1 MKKKIFMLLVMV
13 MTVMAASAKVG
24 GYKLSL
30 AEGAKAGGTVTLK
43 VGDLVNPETAN
54 EGDIVTVIVEP
65 EDGFFVA
72 GVTGQW
78 SAAEAKARNRG
89 VGMLNDI
96 DLVPVENEA
105 NTWTFEMKRANAKI
119 DVNYLILL
127 THPDITVS
135 IDEAFY
141 TGQAQKPTVTVKFNG
156 SKLTE
161 GTHYTVTYANN
172 TIPGEATVTI
182 AAVEGSGLY
191 GERTEKFTVNDGV
204 ISLTAESYSGVYDGE
219 AHGITVKAPEGAT
232 VLFGEADGQY
242 YLSASPTYVDA
253 GTYTVY
259 YQVTRTYYA
268 TETGKAYVYI
278 AKAPATI
285 SYATTRIGKTFGDAE
300 FTNPLTMTGDGTA
313 TFSSSDEDVATVD
326 ATSGEVTIISA
337 GTATITAYAAD
348 GTNYAYDPNSA
359 SYELTVGNAT
369 MTVTSEGWTG
379 VYDGEEHSITVNAP
393 EGARIKYGRSE
404 DGCNLTRKPTYTNSG
419 SYTCYYEVTMDSY
432 TPVYG
437 HETVTINKAA
447 GTISFEAES
456 VKKAKGD
463 AAFTNPL
470 TNTGDGVVSYNTSDS
485 RIARV
490 NVETGEVTIGKSE
503 GTATITATVKDGP
516 NYDYTVKTATY
527 TVVVGEGGDEPGG
540 DEPGGDEPGDDPGTE
555 PGGDDIIVI
564 NADANEADGDNEKV
578 DGVKLNVVIDK
589 TAQPRQEE
597 RTFVDPATGEEVTKT
612 VTIVPITLESIIIPQ
627 LEGASEADK
636 QNIVVTIPPYV
647 EGPDGIIYEITSIAA
662 GAFVS
667 NEPTA
672 VITTVVLP
680 DTEKPLTL
688 EPGCMDNGSGE
699 AMKVLTPLQHLDDY
713 ALDNA
718 LAESYESLKV
728 SAVVTPPN
736 RYWTFS
742 CGVDVLVPEGVSV
755 YTCQVN
761 DDKEVEITEIAEEQ
775 LTVDGS
781 RTILANNGVLVACN
795 DGTGGNAY
803 EIVANPVRMKSGSA
817 IATDDAK
824 SYGRNNLLE
833 PVIEKKNYAGGSY
846 YVLVENEFH
855 PILYNDSKVPA
866 CKAVLKYAGSANARL
881 IITENNSAPT
891 GIDSMVN
898 GQCSMVNVYDLNG
911 REVQTPAKGGV
922 YIINNKKVVIKK

>member
-30 AEGAKAGGTVTLK
+30 AEGADAGGTVTLK
-43 VGDLVNPETAN
+43 VGDIVNPETAN

-65 EDGFFVA
+65 EEGFFVA

-78 SAAEAKARNRG
+78 SAAVVAARNRG

-119 DVNYLILL
+119 DVNYLIMM
-127 THPDITVS
+127 THHDITVS

-141 TGQAQKPTVTVKFNG
+141 TGQAQKPKVTVKFVD
-156 SKLTE
+156 SELIE

-232 VLFGEADGQY
+232 VLYGEADGQY

-285 SYATTRIGKTFGDAE
+285 SYATTRIGKTFGDEA
-300 FTNPLTMTGDGTA
+300 FTNELTMTGDGIETYS
-313 TFSSSDEDVATVD
+313 TSDRDVAVVD
-326 ATSGEVTIISA
+326 PNSGEVTIVGE
-337 GTATITAYAAD
+337 GTATITATAAD
-348 GTNYAYDPNSA
+348 GKNYAYDPNSA
-359 SYELTVGNAT
+359 SYEITVGAAT

-379 VYDGEEHSITVNAP
+379 VYDGQSHSITVNAP
-393 EGARIKYGRSE
+393 EGAKVRYGRAE
-404 DGCNLTRKPTYTNSG
+404 DSYNLTRKPTYTNTG
-419 SYTCYYEVTMDSY
+419 TYTCYYQVTMDSY

-447 GTISFEAES
+447 GAISFEAES

-470 TNTGDGVVSYNTSDS
+470 TNTGDGVVSYSTSDS

-516 NYDYTVKTATY
+516 NYDYEVKTATY
-527 TVVVGEGGDEPGG
+527 TVVVGEGT
-540 DEPGGDEPGDDPGTE
+540 PGGDEPGDDPGTE
-555 PGGDDIIVI
+555 PGGDDVIVI
-564 NADANEADGDNEKV
+564 NADANEAGGDNDKV
-578 DGVKLNVVIDK
+578 DGVKFNVAIDK
-589 TAQPRQEE
+589 NAQSRQEE
-597 RTFVDPATGEEVTKT
+597 RTFVDPVTGETVTKT

-627 LEGASEADK
+627 QEGASATDK
-636 QNIVVTIPPYV
+636 QGIVVTIPPYV
-647 EGPDGIIYEITSIAA
+647 VGPDGTIYEITSIAA

-688 EPGCMDNGSGE
+688 EPGCMDNGTGE
-699 AMKVLTPLQHLDDY
+699 AMKVVTPLQFLDDY
-713 ALDNA
+713 ALDNV

-728 SAVVTPPN
+728 SAVVTPAN

-742 CGVDVLVPEGVSV
+742 CGVDVVVPEGVSV

-855 PILYNDSKVPA
+855 PILYNNSKVSS
-866 CKAVLKYAGSANARL
+866 CKAVLKFTGGSANARL
-881 IITENNSAPT
+881 IITEGNNSPT

-898 GQCSMVNVYDLNG
+898 GQCSMVNGSMVNVYDLNG

>member
-1 MKKKIFMLLVMV
+1 MKKKIFMLLAMV
-13 MTVMAASAKVG
+13 MTVMAASAIVAPKYG
-24 GYKLSL
+24 LTKADG
-30 AEGAKAGGTVTLK
+30 AEAHGKIAFTVN
-43 VGDLVNPETAN
+43 GQE
-54 EGDIVTVIVEP
+54 VE
-65 EDGFFVA
+65 
-72 GVTGQW
+72 
-78 SAAEAKARNRG
+78 SAAEGDKVTVTITPEKDYVVDEIEGQWYANVANAPRRAG
-89 VGMLNDI
+89 I
-96 DLVPVENEA
+96 DLLNKVKLTKVSE
-105 NTWTFEMKRANAKI
+105 NTWTFTMERANVEISAS
-119 DVNYLILL
+119 YL
-127 THPDITVS
+127 
-135 IDEAFY
+135 
-141 TGQAQKPTVTVKFNG
+141 
-156 SKLTE
+156 KL
-161 GTHYTVTYANN
+161 
-172 TIPGEATVTI
+172 
-182 AAVEGSGLY
+182 
-191 GERTEKFTVNDGV
+191 
-204 ISLTAESYSGVYDGE
+204 LTAEGYSGVYDGE
-219 AHGITVKAPEGAT
+219 AHGITVNILDGAT
-232 VLFGEADGQY
+232 VKFGETEGEY
-242 YLSASPTYVDA
+242 NLSASPTYVDA

-259 YQVTRTYYA
+259 YQVSLSGYS
-268 TETGKAYVYI
+268 TETGHAVVYI

-285 SYATTRIGKTFGDAE
+285 SYATTSIAKTFGDDE
-300 FTNPLTMTGDGTA
+300 FINPLTMTGDGTA

-326 ATSGEVTIISA
+326 AETGEVTIISA

-419 SYTCYYEVTMDSY
+419 TYTCYYEVTMDSY

-437 HETVTINKAA
+437 YETVTIKKAA
-447 GTISFEAES
+447 GAISFEAES

-516 NYDYTVKTATY
+516 NYDYEVKTATY
-527 TVVVGEGGDEPGG
+527 TVVVGEGTPGG
-540 DEPGGDEPGDDPGTE
+540 DEPGTE
-555 PGGDDIIVI
+555 PGGDDVIVI
-564 NADANEADGDNEKV
+564 NADANEAGGDNDKV
-578 DGVKLNVVIDK
+578 DGVKFNVAVDK
-589 TAQPRQEE
+589 NAQSRQEE
-597 RTFVDPATGEEVTKT
+597 RTFVDPVTGEEVTKT

-627 LEGASEADK
+627 QEGASATDK
-636 QNIVVTIPPYV
+636 QGIVVTIPPYV
-647 EGPDGIIYEITSIAA
+647 VGPDGTIYEITSIAA

-688 EPGCMDNGSGE
+688 EPGCMDNGTGE
-699 AMKVLTPLQHLDDY
+699 SMKVVTPLQFLDDY
-713 ALDNA
+713 ALDNV
-718 LAESYESLKV
+718 LAESYEALKV
-728 SAVVTPPN
+728 SAVVTPAN

-742 CGVDVLVPEGVSV
+742 CGVDVVLPEGVSV

-881 IITENNSAPT
+881 IITEGNNSPT

>member
-1 MKKKIFMLLVMV
+1 MKKKIFMMLVMV
-13 MTVMAASAKVG
+13 MTVMAASAKV
-24 GYKLSL
+24 
-30 AEGAKAGGTVTLK
+30 AEYELTKADGAEAHGKIAFTVNGKTVDYASEGVTVT
-43 VGDLVNPETAN
+43 VTITPEKDYVVD
-54 EGDIVTVIVEP
+54 EIE
-65 EDGFFVA
+65 
-72 GVTGQW
+72 GQW
-78 SAAEAKARNRG
+78 YANVANAPRRAG
-89 VGMLNDI
+89 I
-96 DLVPVENEA
+96 DLLNKVKLTKVSE
-105 NTWTFEMKRANAKI
+105 NTWTFTMERANVEISAT
-119 DVNYLILL
+119 YR
-127 THPDITVS
+127 
-135 IDEAFY
+135 
-141 TGQAQKPTVTVKFNG
+141 
-156 SKLTE
+156 KL
-161 GTHYTVTYANN
+161 
-172 TIPGEATVTI
+172 
-182 AAVEGSGLY
+182 
-191 GERTEKFTVNDGV
+191 
-204 ISLTAESYSGVYDGE
+204 LTAEGYSGVYDGQP
-219 AHGITVKAPEGAT
+219 HGITVKVPEGAT
-232 VLFGEADGQY
+232 VRFGEREGEY
-242 YLSASPTYVDA
+242 YLSASPTYVNA

-259 YQVTRTYYA
+259 YQVSLSGYSP
-268 TETGKAYVYI
+268 ETGQAVVYI
-278 AKAPATI
+278 GKAPATI
-285 SYATTRIGKTFGDAE
+285 SYATTRISKTFGDEA
-300 FTNPLTMTGDGTA
+300 FTNELTMTGDGTA

-326 ATSGEVTIISA
+326 AETGEVTIVGA

-393 EGARIKYGRSE
+393 EDARIKYGRSE

-437 HETVTINKAA
+437 HETVTIKKAA
-447 GTISFEAES
+447 GAISFEAES

-490 NVETGEVTIGKSE
+490 NATTGEVTIGKSE

-516 NYDYTVKTATY
+516 NYDYEVKTATY

-540 DEPGGDEPGDDPGTE
+540 DEPGDDPGTE
-555 PGGDDIIVI
+555 PGGDDVIVI
-564 NADANEADGDNEKV
+564 NADAHEAGGDNDKV
-578 DGVKLNVVIDK
+578 DGVKFNVVVDK

-597 RTFVDPATGEEVTKT
+597 RTFVDPVTGETVTKT

-627 LEGASEADK
+627 QEGASEADK

-688 EPGCMDNGSGE
+688 EPGCMDNGTGE
-699 AMKVLTPLQHLDDY
+699 SMRVIAPLQHLDDY
-713 ALDNA
+713 ALNTA
-718 LAESYESLKV
+718 LASSYEALKV
-728 SAVVTPPN
+728 SAMVTPPN

-742 CGVDVLVPEGVSV
+742 CGVDVLVPTGVSV
-755 YTCQVN
+755 YTAHVN
-761 DDKEVEITEIAEEQ
+761 SDKEVVITQIPEDK
-775 LTVDGS
+775 LTVDGEQ
-781 RTILANNGVLVACN
+781 IIMANNGVLVACT
-795 DGTGGNAY
+795 DGSNGDAY
-803 EIVANPVRMKSGSA
+803 EIVANPGRQKSGTP
-817 IATDDAK
+817 IATNDAK
-824 SYGRNNLLE
+824 SYGADNQLE
-833 PVIEKKNYAGGSY
+833 PVIEKKNYAASDY
-846 YVLVENEFH
+846 YILVDNEFH
-855 PILYNDSKVPA
+855 PILYNNSTVSA
-866 CKAVLKYAGSANARL
+866 CKAVLKFTGGSANARL
-881 IITENNSAPT
+881 IITEGNNSPT

-898 GQCSMVNVYDLNG
+898 GQCSMVNGSMVNVYDLNG

>member
-1 MKKKIFMLLVMV
+1 MKIEKLKDMKKKIFMMLVMV
-13 MTVMAASAKVG
+13 MTVMAASAKV
-24 GYKLSL
+24 
-30 AEGAKAGGTVTLK
+30 AEYELTKADGAEAHGKIAFTVNGKTVDYASEGVTVT
-43 VGDLVNPETAN
+43 VTITPEKDYVVD
-54 EGDIVTVIVEP
+54 EIE
-65 EDGFFVA
+65 
-72 GVTGQW
+72 GQW
-78 SAAEAKARNRG
+78 YANVANAPRRAG
-89 VGMLNDI
+89 I
-96 DLVPVENEA
+96 DLLNKVKLTPVSE
-105 NTWTFEMKRANAKI
+105 NTWTFTMERANVEISAT
-119 DVNYLILL
+119 YR
-127 THPDITVS
+127 
-135 IDEAFY
+135 
-141 TGQAQKPTVTVKFNG
+141 
-156 SKLTE
+156 KL
-161 GTHYTVTYANN
+161 
-172 TIPGEATVTI
+172 
-182 AAVEGSGLY
+182 
-191 GERTEKFTVNDGV
+191 
-204 ISLTAESYSGVYDGE
+204 LTAEGYSGVYDGE

-232 VLFGEADGQY
+232 VLYGEADGQY

-285 SYATTRIGKTFGDAE
+285 SYATTRIGKTFGDEA
-300 FTNPLTMTGDGTA
+300 FTNELTMTGDGTVSFA
-313 TFSSSDEDVATVD
+313 SSDEEVATVD
-326 ATSGEVTIISA
+326 AETGEVTIVGA

-379 VYDGEEHSITVNAP
+379 TYDGEEHSITVNAP
-393 EGARIKYGRSE
+393 EDARIKYGRSE

-419 SYTCYYEVTMDSY
+419 TYTCYYEVTMDSY

-437 HETVTINKAA
+437 HETVTIKKAA
-447 GTISFEAES
+447 GAISFEAES

-516 NYDYTVKTATY
+516 NYDYEVKTATY
-527 TVVVGEGGDEPGG
+527 TVIVGEG
-540 DEPGGDEPGDDPGTE
+540 T

-564 NADANEADGDNEKV
+564 NADANEAGGDNDKV
-578 DGVKLNVVIDK
+578 DGVKFNVAVDK

-597 RTFVDPATGEEVTKT
+597 RTFVDPVTGETVTKT

-627 LEGASEADK
+627 QEGASEADK

-647 EGPDGIIYEITSIAA
+647 EGPDGIIYEITSIGAN
-662 GAFVS
+662 AFVS

-672 VITTVVLP
+672 VVTTVVLP

-688 EPGCMDNGSGE
+688 EPGCMDNGTGE
-699 AMKVLTPLQHLDDY
+699 SMRVIAPLQHLDDY
-713 ALDNA
+713 ALNTA
-718 LAESYESLKV
+718 LASSYEALKV
-728 SAVVTPPN
+728 SAMVTPPN

-742 CGVDVLVPEGVSV
+742 CGVDVLVPTGVSV
-755 YTCQVN
+755 YTAHVN
-761 DDKEVEITEIAEEQ
+761 SDKEVVITQIPEDK
-775 LTVDGS
+775 LTVDGEQ
-781 RTILANNGVLVACN
+781 IIMANNGVLVACT
-795 DGTGGNAY
+795 DGSNGDAY
-803 EIVANPVRMKSGSA
+803 EIVANPGRQKSGTP
-817 IATDDAK
+817 IATNDAK
-824 SYGRNNLLE
+824 SYSADNQLE
-833 PVIEKKNYAGGSY
+833 PVIEKKNYAASDY
-846 YVLVENEFH
+846 YILVDNEFH
-855 PILYNDSKVPA
+855 PILYNNSKVSS
-866 CKAVLKYAGSANARL
+866 CKAVLKFTGGSANARL
-881 IITENNSAPT
+881 IITEGNNSPT

-898 GQCSMVNVYDLNG
+898 GQCSMVNGSMVNVYDLNG

>member
-1 MKKKIFMLLVMV
+1 MKKKIFMMLVMV
-13 MTVMAASAKVG
+13 MTVMAASAKV
-24 GYKLSL
+24 
-30 AEGAKAGGTVTLK
+30 AEYELTKADGAEAHGKIAFTVNGKTVDYASEGVTVT
-43 VGDLVNPETAN
+43 VTITPEKDYVVDEIEGRWYAN
-54 EGDIVTVIVEP
+54 
-65 EDGFFVA
+65 VA
-72 GVTGQW
+72 NAPRRAG
-78 SAAEAKARNRG
+78 
-89 VGMLNDI
+89 I
-96 DLVPVENEA
+96 DLLNKVKLTKVSE
-105 NTWTFEMKRANAKI
+105 NTWTFTMERANVEISAT
-119 DVNYLILL
+119 YR
-127 THPDITVS
+127 
-135 IDEAFY
+135 
-141 TGQAQKPTVTVKFNG
+141 
-156 SKLTE
+156 KL
-161 GTHYTVTYANN
+161 
-172 TIPGEATVTI
+172 
-182 AAVEGSGLY
+182 
-191 GERTEKFTVNDGV
+191 
-204 ISLTAESYSGVYDGE
+204 LTAEGYSGVYDGE
-219 AHGITVKAPEGAT
+219 AHGITVKVPEGAT
-232 VLFGEADGQY
+232 VRFGEREGEY
-242 YLSASPTYVDA
+242 YLSASPTYVNA

-259 YQVTRTYYA
+259 YQVSLSGYSP
-268 TETGKAYVYI
+268 ETGQAVVYI
-278 AKAPATI
+278 GKAPATI
-285 SYATTRIGKTFGDAE
+285 SYATTRISKTFGDEA
-300 FTNPLTMTGDGTA
+300 FTNELTMTGDGTVSFA
-313 TFSSSDEDVATVD
+313 SSDEDVATVD
-326 ATSGEVTIISA
+326 AETGEVTIISA

-369 MTVTSEGWTG
+369 MTVTSKGWSG
-379 VYDGEEHSITVNAP
+379 IYDGEEHSITVNAP

-419 SYTCYYEVTMDSY
+419 TYTCYYEVTMDSY

-516 NYDYTVKTATY
+516 NYDYEVKTATY
-527 TVVVGEGGDEPGG
+527 TVVVGEGG

-564 NADANEADGDNEKV
+564 NADANEAGGDNDKV
-578 DGVKLNVVIDK
+578 DGVKFNVAVDK
-589 TAQPRQEE
+589 NAQSRQEE
-597 RTFVDPATGEEVTKT
+597 RTFVDPVTGETVTKT

-688 EPGCMDNGSGE
+688 EPGCMDNGTGE
-699 AMKVLTPLQHLDDY
+699 SMKVVAPLQHLDDY
-713 ALDNA
+713 ALNTA
-718 LAESYESLKV
+718 LASSYEALKV
-728 SAVVTPPN
+728 SAMVTPPN

-742 CGVDVLVPEGVSV
+742 CGVDVLVPTGVSV
-755 YTCQVN
+755 YTAHVN
-761 DDKEVEITEIAEEQ
+761 SDKEVVITQIPEDK
-775 LTVDGS
+775 LTVDGEQ
-781 RTILANNGVLVACN
+781 IIMANNGVLVACT
-795 DGTGGNAY
+795 DGSNGDAY
-803 EIVANPVRMKSGSA
+803 EIVANPGRQKSGTP
-817 IATDDAK
+817 IATNDAK
-824 SYGRNNLLE
+824 SYGADNQLE

-866 CKAVLKYAGSANARL
+866 CKAVLKFTGGSANARL
-881 IITENNSAPT
+881 IITEGNNSPT

-898 GQCSMVNVYDLNG
+898 GQCSMVNGSMVNVYDLNG

>member
-13 MTVMAASAKVG
+13 MTVMAASAVEG
-24 GYKLSL
+24 LEGFKLSTTEP
-30 AEGAKAGGTVTLK
+30 AITNGNVTFM
-43 VGDLVNPETAN
+43 VNKNIVTSAN
-54 EGDIVTVIVEP
+54 EGDLVTVIVEP
-65 EDGFFVA
+65 NEGFFVA

-78 SAAEAKARNRG
+78 SAAVVAARNRG

-96 DLVPVENEA
+96 DLEPVENEA

-119 DVNYLILL
+119 DVNYLIML
-127 THPDITVS
+127 THRDITVS

-141 TGQAQKPTVTVKFNG
+141 TGQAQKPKVTVKFGDNA
-156 SKLTE
+156 LTE
-161 GTHYTVTYANN
+161 GEDFIVTYADN
-172 TIPGEATVTI
+172 TYPGEATVTI
-182 AAVEGSGLY
+182 AAVDGSLFY

-219 AHGITVKAPEGAT
+219 AHGITVNAPEGAT
-232 VLFGEADGQY
+232 VLYGEADGQY

-313 TFSSSDEDVATVD
+313 TFSSSDEYVATVD
-326 ATSGEVTIISA
+326 AETGEVTIISA

-348 GTNYAYDPNSA
+348 GTNYTYDPNSA

-393 EGARIKYGRSE
+393 EGARIKYGRA
-404 DGCNLTRKPTYTNSG
+404 DGACNLTRKPTYKNSG
-419 SYTCYYEVTMDSY
+419 TYTCYYEVTMDSY

-447 GTISFEAES
+447 GAISFEAES

-470 TNTGDGVVSYNTSDS
+470 TNTGDGVVSYDTSDS
-485 RIARV
+485 KIARV
-490 NVETGEVTIGKSE
+490 NATTGEVTLGKNE

-516 NYDYTVKTATY
+516 NYDYAVKTATY

-540 DEPGGDEPGDDPGTE
+540 DEPGVDPGE
-555 PGGDDIIVI
+555 NVIVI
-564 NADANEADGDNEKV
+564 NVDANEADGDNEKV

-612 VTIVPITLESIIIPQ
+612 VTIVPITLESITIPQ

-688 EPGCMDNGSGE
+688 EPGCMNTGSGE
-699 AMKVLTPLQHLDDY
+699 AMKVVTPLQFLDDY
-713 ALDNA
+713 ALDNV
-718 LAESYESLKV
+718 LAESYEALKV

-742 CGVDVLVPEGVSV
+742 CGVDVVLPEGVSV

-761 DDKEVEITEIAEEQ
+761 DDKEVEFTEIAEEQ

-817 IATDDAK
+817 IVTSDAK
-824 SYGRNNLLE
+824 SYGQDNQLE

-881 IITENNSAPT
+881 IITEGNNSPT
-891 GIDSMVN
+891 GIDSMVNGQCSMVN